1 MPLKTIP
8 QNLTWI
14 SSQLSLFFH
23 SFSPQLLDHPTT
35 STMGKIARHFC
46 PLSRPVPTDHME
58 LFVETPKV

>member
-23 SFSPQLLDHPTT
+23 SFSPQLLDQQLHRPWGKSLDFLSAE
-35 STMGKIARHFC
+35 ST
-46 PLSRPVPTDHME
+46 RPHGSHGV
-58 LFVETPKV
+58 VC